1 MAIVRCRPSELLP
14 TLRPAAGQPSSLPRR
29 LHHPHRNH
37 CCELSLTLIFQAVDG
52 DQQAEREREAEEA
65 LREEREAKEAK
76 ELLLRE
82 AKEEV
87 ARLKLQVR
95 NSRNRKCLILYLQN
109 HCKYEVSDFVYF

>member
-14 TLRPAAGQPSSLPRR
+14 TLRPAAGQPSSL
-29 LHHPHRNH
+29 HHPHRKH
-37 CCELSLTLIFQAVDG
+37 CCELSLTHTFQAVDG